1 MTYDMKSEDMDKRA
15 LIQQYLNGRLN
26 SAQIAEFTRQLKD
39 PEFCNILSEEREIA
53 EKRQAAS
60 QATATMAKVAEAKP
74 LSEQEQ
80 ETLIDL
86 YVRGDMDSETE
97 SRFLNHIK
105 ADKELQRQVLL
116 VANIVKGALAEQRQ
130 SDMEFGYAMKCLTP
144 DRLEQIIGPRR
155 SASPRHASSNT
166 RLSDRPKMPTQGVKS
181 SRSEA
186 LISRK
191 MSRSQGKNFMQY
203 CCHLLGFFDRSDN
216 LESSDSLES
225 SDNLESSDSLESTNS
240 VAADIYERFKPN
252 YAAYGICI
260 NVDTLSEACKCLDA
274 IKAAY
279 DEALK
284 SGDIS
289 GALAAGKDLAVEYL
303 HIGIVDKFKEILNDL
318 KSVAAHS
325 SSKDDDTLMRDI
337 RLLLALSETI

>member
-53 EKRQAAS
+53 EKRQAAN

-116 VANIVKGALAEQRQ
+116 VANTVKGALAEQRQ

-166 RLSDRPKMPTQGVKS
+166 RLSDRPDSHRQDIQKS
-181 SRSEA
+181 RLLA
-186 LISRK
+186 LKPSALLYSLDYDK
-191 MSRSQGKNFMQY
+191 LDNF
-203 CCHLLGFFDRSDN
+203 
-216 LESSDSLES
+216 ESSD
-225 SDNLESSDSLESTNS
+225 S

-303 HIGIVDKFKEILNDL
+303 HIGMVDKFKEFLNDL

-325 SSKDDDTLMRDI
+325 SSKDDDTLKRDI

>member
-1 MTYDMKSEDMDKRA
+1 MTYDIKSEDMDKRA

-53 EKRQAAS
+53 EKRQAAN

-116 VANIVKGALAEQRQ
+116 VANTVKGALAEQRQ

-166 RLSDRPKMPTQGVKS
+166 RLSDRPDSHRQDIPKS
-181 SRSEA
+181 RLLA
-186 LISRK
+186 LKPSARLYSLDYDK
-191 MSRSQGKNFMQY
+191 LDNF
-203 CCHLLGFFDRSDN
+203 
-216 LESSDSLES
+216 ESS
-225 SDNLESSDSLESTNS
+225 NS

-303 HIGIVDKFKEILNDL
+303 HIGMVDKFKEILNDL

>member
-130 SDMEFGYAMKCLTP
+130 SDMEFGYAMKSLTP

-166 RLSDRPKMPTQGVKS
+166 RLSDRPDSHRQDIQKS
-181 SRSEA
+181 RLLA
-186 LISRK
+186 LKPSALLYSLDYDK
-191 MSRSQGKNFMQY
+191 LDNF
-203 CCHLLGFFDRSDN
+203 
-216 LESSDSLES
+216 ESSD
-225 SDNLESSDSLESTNS
+225 S

-303 HIGIVDKFKEILNDL
+303 HIGMVDKFKEILNGL

>member
-1 MTYDMKSEDMDKRA
+1 MDKRA

-116 VANIVKGALAEQRQ
+116 VANTVKGALAEQRQ

-166 RLSDRPKMPTQGVKS
+166 RLSDRPDSHRQDIQKS
-181 SRSEA
+181 RLLA
-186 LISRK
+186 LKPSALLYSLDYDK
-191 MSRSQGKNFMQY
+191 LDNF
-203 CCHLLGFFDRSDN
+203 
-216 LESSDSLES
+216 ESSD
-225 SDNLESSDSLESTNS
+225 S

-260 NVDTLSEACKCLDA
+260 NADTLSEACKCLDA

-303 HIGIVDKFKEILNDL
+303 HIGMVDKFKEFLNDL

-325 SSKDDDTLMRDI
+325 SSKDDDTLKRDI

>member
-15 LIQQYLNGRLN
+15 LIQQYLKGRLN

-130 SDMEFGYAMKCLTP
+130 SDMEFGYAMKCLTH
-144 DRLEQIIGPRR
+144 DQLEQIIGPRR
-155 SASPRHASSNT
+155 NASSRPTSSNT
-166 RLSDRPKMPTQGVKS
+166 RLSDRPDSYRQYIQALRS
-181 SRSEA
+181 SVSSDHNDMMK
-186 LISRK
+186 LYFYQDSTDI
-191 MSRSQGKNFMQY
+191 F
-203 CCHLLGFFDRSDN
+203 DN
-216 LESSDSLES
+216 LEL
-225 SDNLESSDSLESTNS
+225 SDSLESTNS

-252 YAAYGICI
+252 YAAYGIDI
-260 NVDTLSEACKCLDA
+260 DALNKADDTSHKCLDA

-289 GALAAGKDLAVEYL
+289 GALAVGKDLAVEYL
-303 HIGIVDKFKEILNDL
+303 HIGMVDKFKEILNDL

-325 SSKDDDTLMRDI
+325 SSKDDDTLKRDI

>member
-53 EKRQAAS
+53 EKRQAAN

-116 VANIVKGALAEQRQ
+116 VANIVKGALAEQHQ
-130 SDMEFGYAMKCLTP
+130 SDMEFGYAMKCLTH
-144 DRLEQIIGPRR
+144 DQLEQIIGPRR

-166 RLSDRPKMPTQGVKS
+166 RLSDRPDSHRQDIQKSRLLALKPS
-181 SRSEA
+181 SRLYS
-186 LISRK
+186 LDYDK
-191 MSRSQGKNFMQY
+191 LDNF
-203 CCHLLGFFDRSDN
+203 
-216 LESSDSLES
+216 ES
-225 SDNLESSDSLESTNS
+225 NNS

-260 NVDTLSEACKCLDA
+260 NADTLSEACKCLDA

-303 HIGIVDKFKEILNDL
+303 HIGMVDKFKEILNDL

-325 SSKDDDTLMRDI
+325 SSKDDDTLKRDI

>member
-15 LIQQYLNGRLN
+15 LIQQYLKGRLN

-130 SDMEFGYAMKCLTP
+130 SDMEFGYAMKCLTR

-155 SASPRHASSNT
+155 NASPRPASSNT
-166 RLSDRPKMPTQGVKS
+166 RLSDRPDSHRQDVQKSRLLALKPS
-181 SRSEA
+181 SRLYS
-186 LISRK
+186 LDYDK
-191 MSRSQGKNFMQY
+191 LDNF
-203 CCHLLGFFDRSDN
+203 
-216 LESSDSLES
+216 ES
-225 SDNLESSDSLESTNS
+225 NNS

-260 NVDTLSEACKCLDA
+260 NADTLSEVCKCLDA

-303 HIGIVDKFKEILNDL
+303 HIGMVDKFKEILNDL

>member
-15 LIQQYLNGRLN
+15 LIQQYLKGRLN

-130 SDMEFGYAMKCLTP
+130 SDMEFGYAMKCLTR

-155 SASPRHASSNT
+155 SASPRPASSNT
-166 RLSDRPKMPTQGVKS
+166 RLSDRHDSYRQYIQALRS
-181 SRSEA
+181 SVSSDHNDMMK
-186 LISRK
+186 LCFCQDSTDT
-191 MSRSQGKNFMQY
+191 F
-203 CCHLLGFFDRSDN
+203 DN
-216 LESSDSLES
+216 LELSDKLELS
-225 SDNLESSDSLESTNS
+225 NS

-252 YAAYGICI
+252 YAAYGIDI
-260 NVDTLSEACKCLDA
+260 DALNKADDTSHKCLDV
-274 IKAAY
+274 IKTAY

-303 HIGIVDKFKEILNDL
+303 HIGMVDKFKEILNDL

-325 SSKDDDTLMRDI
+325 SSKDDDTLKRDI

>member
-1 MTYDMKSEDMDKRA
+1 MDKRA

-116 VANIVKGALAEQRQ
+116 VANTVKGALAEQRQ
-130 SDMEFGYAMKCLTP
+130 SDMEFGYAMKCLTH

-216 LESSDSLES
+216 LESSDNFES
-225 SDNLESSDSLESTNS
+225 SNS

-303 HIGIVDKFKEILNDL
+303 HIGMVDKFKEILNDL

-325 SSKDDDTLMRDI
+325 SSKDDDTLKRDI

>member
-191 MSRSQGKNFMQY
+191 MSRSQDKNFMQY
-203 CCHLLGFFDRSDN
+203 CCHLLGFFDR
-216 LESSDSLES
+216 

>member
-1 MTYDMKSEDMDKRA
+1 MDKRA

-191 MSRSQGKNFMQY
+191 MSRSQDKNFMQY

-225 SDNLESSDSLESTNS
+225 TNS
-240 VAADIYERFKPN
+240 IAADIYERFKPN

-260 NVDTLSEACKCLDA
+260 NADTLSEACKCLDA

-303 HIGIVDKFKEILNDL
+303 HIGMVDKFKEILNDL

-325 SSKDDDTLMRDI
+325 SSKDDDTLKRDI

>member
-1 MTYDMKSEDMDKRA
+1 MDKRA

-191 MSRSQGKNFMQY
+191 MSRSQDKNFMQY
-203 CCHLLGFFDRSDN
+203 CCHLLGFFDR
-216 LESSDSLES
+216 

-303 HIGIVDKFKEILNDL
+303 HIGMVDKFKEILNDL

>member
-60 QATATMAKVAEAKP
+60 QATATMAKVAEAKS

-97 SRFLNHIK
+97 SRFLSHIK

-130 SDMEFGYAMKCLTP
+130 SDMEFGYAMKCLMP

-191 MSRSQGKNFMQY
+191 MSRSQDKNFMQY

-216 LESSDSLES
+216 LESSD
-225 SDNLESSDSLESTNS
+225 NLEFTNS

-303 HIGIVDKFKEILNDL
+303 HISMVDKFKEILNDL

>member
-1 MTYDMKSEDMDKRA
+1 
-15 LIQQYLNGRLN
+15 
-26 SAQIAEFTRQLKD
+26 
-39 PEFCNILSEEREIA
+39 
-53 EKRQAAS
+53 
-60 QATATMAKVAEAKP
+60 
-74 LSEQEQ
+74 
-80 ETLIDL
+80 
-86 YVRGDMDSETE
+86 
-97 SRFLNHIK
+97 
-105 ADKELQRQVLL
+105 
-116 VANIVKGALAEQRQ
+116 
-130 SDMEFGYAMKCLTP
+130 
-144 DRLEQIIGPRR
+144 
-155 SASPRHASSNT
+155 
-166 RLSDRPKMPTQGVKS
+166 
-181 SRSEA
+181 
-186 LISRK
+186 
-191 MSRSQGKNFMQY
+191 MQY

-216 LESSDSLES
+216 LESSD
-225 SDNLESSDSLESTNS
+225 NLEFTNS

-279 DEALK
+279 DEVLK

-303 HIGIVDKFKEILNDL
+303 HIGMVDKFKEILNDL

>member
-60 QATATMAKVAEAKP
+60 QATATMAKVAEAKS

-166 RLSDRPKMPTQGVKS
+166 RLSDRPDSHRQDIQKS
-181 SRSEA
+181 RLLA
-186 LISRK
+186 LKPSALLYSLDYDK
-191 MSRSQGKNFMQY
+191 LDNF
-203 CCHLLGFFDRSDN
+203 
-216 LESSDSLES
+216 ESSD
-225 SDNLESSDSLESTNS
+225 S

-303 HIGIVDKFKEILNDL
+303 HIGMVDKFKEILNDL

-325 SSKDDDTLMRDI
+325 SSKDDDTLKRDI

>member
-53 EKRQAAS
+53 EKRQAAN

-116 VANIVKGALAEQRQ
+116 VANTVKGALAEQRQ

-166 RLSDRPKMPTQGVKS
+166 RLSDRPDSHRQDIQKS
-181 SRSEA
+181 RLLA
-186 LISRK
+186 LKPSALLYSLDYDK
-191 MSRSQGKNFMQY
+191 LDNF
-203 CCHLLGFFDRSDN
+203 
-216 LESSDSLES
+216 ESSD
-225 SDNLESSDSLESTNS
+225 S

-260 NVDTLSEACKCLDA
+260 NADTLSEACKCLDA

-303 HIGIVDKFKEILNDL
+303 HIGMVDKFKEFLNDL

-325 SSKDDDTLMRDI
+325 SSKDDDTLKRDI

>member
-166 RLSDRPKMPTQGVKS
+166 RLSDRPDSHRQDIQKS
-181 SRSEA
+181 RLLA
-186 LISRK
+186 LKPSALLYSLDYDK
-191 MSRSQGKNFMQY
+191 LDNF
-203 CCHLLGFFDRSDN
+203 
-216 LESSDSLES
+216 ESSD
-225 SDNLESSDSLESTNS
+225 S

-260 NVDTLSEACKCLDA
+260 NADTLSEACKCLDA

-303 HIGIVDKFKEILNDL
+303 HIGMVDKFKEILNDL

-325 SSKDDDTLMRDI
+325 SSKDDDTLKRDI

>member
-15 LIQQYLNGRLN
+15 LIQQYLKGRLN

-130 SDMEFGYAMKCLTP
+130 SDMEFGYAMKCLTH
-144 DRLEQIIGPRR
+144 DQLEQIIGPRR
-155 SASPRHASSNT
+155 NASSRPTSSNT
-166 RLSDRPKMPTQGVKS
+166 RLSDRPDSYRQYIQAY
-181 SRSEA
+181 RSV
-186 LISRK
+186 
-191 MSRSQGKNFMQY
+191 
-203 CCHLLGFFDRSDN
+203 
-216 LESSDSLES
+216 SSDYNDMMKLCFCQDSTDIF
-225 SDNLESSDSLESTNS
+225 DNLESSDSLESTNS

-252 YAAYGICI
+252 YAAYGIDI
-260 NVDTLSEACKCLDA
+260 DALNKADDTSHKCLDV
-274 IKAAY
+274 IKTAY

-303 HIGIVDKFKEILNDL
+303 HIGMVDKFKEILNDL

-325 SSKDDDTLMRDI
+325 SSKDDDTLKRDI

>member
-1 MTYDMKSEDMDKRA
+1 MDKRA
-15 LIQQYLNGRLN
+15 LIQQYLKGRLN

-130 SDMEFGYAMKCLTP
+130 SDMEFGYAMKCLTR

-155 SASPRHASSNT
+155 SASPRPASSNT
-166 RLSDRPKMPTQGVKS
+166 RLSDRHDSYRQYIQALRS
-181 SRSEA
+181 SVSSDHNDMMK
-186 LISRK
+186 LCFCQDSTDT
-191 MSRSQGKNFMQY
+191 F
-203 CCHLLGFFDRSDN
+203 DN
-216 LESSDSLES
+216 LELSDKLELS
-225 SDNLESSDSLESTNS
+225 NS

-252 YAAYGICI
+252 YAAYGIDI
-260 NVDTLSEACKCLDA
+260 DALNKADDTSHKCLDV
-274 IKAAY
+274 IKTAY

-303 HIGIVDKFKEILNDL
+303 HIGMVDKFKEILNDL

-325 SSKDDDTLMRDI
+325 SSKDDDTLKRDI

>member
-166 RLSDRPKMPTQGVKS
+166 RLSDRPDSHRQDIQKS
-181 SRSEA
+181 RLLA
-186 LISRK
+186 LKPSA
-191 MSRSQGKNFMQY
+191 
-203 CCHLLGFFDRSDN
+203 LLY
-216 LESSDSLES
+216 SLDYDKLDIFES
-225 SDNLESSDSLESTNS
+225 SDNLEFTNS

-303 HIGIVDKFKEILNDL
+303 HIGMVDKFKEILNDL

>member
-53 EKRQAAS
+53 EKRQAAN

-116 VANIVKGALAEQRQ
+116 VANTVKGALAEQRQ

-166 RLSDRPKMPTQGVKS
+166 RLSDRPDSHRQDIPKS
-181 SRSEA
+181 RLLA
-186 LISRK
+186 LKPSA
-191 MSRSQGKNFMQY
+191 
-203 CCHLLGFFDRSDN
+203 LLYSLDYDK
-216 LESSDSLES
+216 LDSLES
-225 SDNLESSDSLESTNS
+225 SNS

-260 NVDTLSEACKCLDA
+260 NADTLSEACKCLDA

-303 HIGIVDKFKEILNDL
+303 HIGMVDKFKEILNDL

-325 SSKDDDTLMRDI
+325 SSKDDDTLKRDI

>member
-1 MTYDMKSEDMDKRA
+1 MDKRA

-191 MSRSQGKNFMQY
+191 MSRSQDKNFMQY

-225 SDNLESSDSLESTNS
+225 TNS
-240 VAADIYERFKPN
+240 IAADIYERFKPN

-303 HIGIVDKFKEILNDL
+303 HIGMVDKFKEILNDL

-325 SSKDDDTLMRDI
+325 SSKDDDTLKRDI

>member
-116 VANIVKGALAEQRQ
+116 VANTVKGALAEQHQ
-130 SDMEFGYAMKCLTP
+130 SDMEFGYAMKCLTH
-144 DRLEQIIGPRR
+144 DQLEQIIGPRR

-191 MSRSQGKNFMQY
+191 MSRSQDKNFMQY

-216 LESSDSLES
+216 LESSD
-225 SDNLESSDSLESTNS
+225 NFESTNS

-260 NVDTLSEACKCLDA
+260 NVDTLSEACKYLDA

-303 HIGIVDKFKEILNDL
+303 HIGMVDKFKEILNDL

-325 SSKDDDTLMRDI
+325 SSKDDDTLKRDI

>member
-1 MTYDMKSEDMDKRA
+1 MDKRA

-191 MSRSQGKNFMQY
+191 MSRSQDKNFMQY

-216 LESSDSLES
+216 LESSD
-225 SDNLESSDSLESTNS
+225 NLEFTNS

-260 NVDTLSEACKCLDA
+260 NADTLSEACKCLDA

-303 HIGIVDKFKEILNDL
+303 HISMVDKFKEILNDL

>member
-15 LIQQYLNGRLN
+15 LIQQYLKGRLN

-116 VANIVKGALAEQRQ
+116 VANIVKGALAEQHQ
-130 SDMEFGYAMKCLTP
+130 SDMEFGYAMKCLTH
-144 DRLEQIIGPRR
+144 DQLEQIIGPRR
-155 SASPRHASSNT
+155 NASPRPTSSNT

-186 LISRK
+186 LR
-191 MSRSQGKNFMQY
+191 MSRSQSANFMQY

-225 SDNLESSDSLESTNS
+225 SDNLESTKS

-252 YAAYGICI
+252 YAAYGISI
-260 NVDTLSEACKCLDA
+260 NVDTLIEAGKCLDA

-303 HIGIVDKFKEILNDL
+303 HIGMVDKFKEILNDL

-325 SSKDDDTLMRDI
+325 SSKDDDTLKRDI

>member
-1 MTYDMKSEDMDKRA
+1 MDKRA

-116 VANIVKGALAEQRQ
+116 VANTVKGALAEQRQ

-225 SDNLESSDSLESTNS
+225 TNS

-260 NVDTLSEACKCLDA
+260 NVDTLIEACKCLDA

-303 HIGIVDKFKEILNDL
+303 HIGMVDKFKEILNDL

-325 SSKDDDTLMRDI
+325 SSKDDDTLKRDI

>member
-1 MTYDMKSEDMDKRA
+1 
-15 LIQQYLNGRLN
+15 
-26 SAQIAEFTRQLKD
+26 
-39 PEFCNILSEEREIA
+39 
-53 EKRQAAS
+53 
-60 QATATMAKVAEAKP
+60 
-74 LSEQEQ
+74 
-80 ETLIDL
+80 
-86 YVRGDMDSETE
+86 
-97 SRFLNHIK
+97 
-105 ADKELQRQVLL
+105 
-116 VANIVKGALAEQRQ
+116 
-130 SDMEFGYAMKCLTP
+130 
-144 DRLEQIIGPRR
+144 
-155 SASPRHASSNT
+155 
-166 RLSDRPKMPTQGVKS
+166 
-181 SRSEA
+181 
-186 LISRK
+186 
-191 MSRSQGKNFMQY
+191 MQY

-216 LESSDSLES
+216 LESSY
-225 SDNLESSDSLESTNS
+225 NLESSDSLESTNS
-240 VAADIYERFKPN
+240 IAADIYERFKPN

-260 NVDTLSEACKCLDA
+260 NADTLSEACKCLDA

>member
-1 MTYDMKSEDMDKRA
+1 MDKRA

-97 SRFLNHIK
+97 SRFLSHIK

-116 VANIVKGALAEQRQ
+116 VANTVKGALAEQRQ

-166 RLSDRPKMPTQGVKS
+166 RLSDRPDSHRQGVQKS
-181 SRSEA
+181 RLLA
-186 LISRK
+186 LKPSA
-191 MSRSQGKNFMQY
+191 
-203 CCHLLGFFDRSDN
+203 LLYSLDYDN
-216 LESSDSLES
+216 L
-225 SDNLESSDSLESTNS
+225 DSLESTNS

-260 NVDTLSEACKCLDA
+260 NADTLSEACKCLDA

-303 HIGIVDKFKEILNDL
+303 HIGMVDKFKEILNDL

-325 SSKDDDTLMRDI
+325 SSKDDDTLKRDI

>member
-15 LIQQYLNGRLN
+15 LIQQYLKGRLN

-97 SRFLNHIK
+97 CRFLNHIK

-116 VANIVKGALAEQRQ
+116 VANIVKGALAEQHQ
-130 SDMEFGYAMKCLTP
+130 SDMEFGYAMKCLTR
-144 DRLEQIIGPRR
+144 DQLEQIIGPRR
-155 SASPRHASSNT
+155 SASPRPTSSNT
-166 RLSDRPKMPTQGVKS
+166 RVSDRPDSYRQDIKALRSVS
-181 SRSEA
+181 SDHNDMMKLYFYQDSTN
-186 LISRK
+186 I
-191 MSRSQGKNFMQY
+191 F
-203 CCHLLGFFDRSDN
+203 
-216 LESSDSLES
+216 DSLES
-225 SDNLESSDSLESTNS
+225 SAGLEPTKD
-240 VAADIYERFKPN
+240 VGADIYDMFKPD
-252 YAAYGICI
+252 YAAYGISI
-260 NVDTLSEACKCLDA
+260 NVDTLIEAGKCVDA

-303 HIGIVDKFKEILNDL
+303 HIGMVDKFKEILNDL

-325 SSKDDDTLMRDI
+325 SSKDDDTLKRDI

>member
-53 EKRQAAS
+53 EKRQAAN

-130 SDMEFGYAMKCLTP
+130 SDMEFGYAMKCLTH

-166 RLSDRPKMPTQGVKS
+166 RLSDRPDRHRQDIQKS
-181 SRSEA
+181 RLLA
-186 LISRK
+186 LKPSARLY
-191 MSRSQGKNFMQY
+191 SLDY
-203 CCHLLGFFDRSDN
+203 DN
-216 LESSDSLES
+216 L
-225 SDNLESSDSLESTNS
+225 DSLESTNS

-260 NVDTLSEACKCLDA
+260 NADTLSEACKCLDA

-303 HIGIVDKFKEILNDL
+303 HIGMVNKFKEILNDL

-325 SSKDDDTLMRDI
+325 SSKDDDTLKRDI

>member
-116 VANIVKGALAEQRQ
+116 VANTVKGALAEQRQ

-225 SDNLESSDSLESTNS
+225 TNS

-260 NVDTLSEACKCLDA
+260 NVDTLIEACKCLDA

-303 HIGIVDKFKEILNDL
+303 HIGMVDKFKEILNDL

-325 SSKDDDTLMRDI
+325 SSKDDDTLKRDI

>member
-97 SRFLNHIK
+97 SRFLSHIK

-191 MSRSQGKNFMQY
+191 MSRSQDKNFMQY
-203 CCHLLGFFDRSDN
+203 CCHLLGFFDR
-216 LESSDSLES
+216 

-260 NVDTLSEACKCLDA
+260 NADTLSEACKCLDA

-303 HIGIVDKFKEILNDL
+303 HIGMVDKFKEILNDL

-325 SSKDDDTLMRDI
+325 SSKDDDTLKRDI

>member
-1 MTYDMKSEDMDKRA
+1 MDKRA

-97 SRFLNHIK
+97 SRFLSHIK

-116 VANIVKGALAEQRQ
+116 VANTVKGALAEQRQ
-130 SDMEFGYAMKCLTP
+130 SDMEFGYAMKSLTP

-166 RLSDRPKMPTQGVKS
+166 RLSDRPDSHRQDIQKS
-181 SRSEA
+181 RLLA
-186 LISRK
+186 LKPSARLYSLDYDK
-191 MSRSQGKNFMQY
+191 LDNF
-203 CCHLLGFFDRSDN
+203 
-216 LESSDSLES
+216 ESS
-225 SDNLESSDSLESTNS
+225 NS

-303 HIGIVDKFKEILNDL
+303 HIGMVDKFKDILNDL

-325 SSKDDDTLMRDI
+325 SSKDDDTLKRDI
-337 RLLLALSETI
+337 RLLLALSEII

>member
-1 MTYDMKSEDMDKRA
+1 MDKRA

-116 VANIVKGALAEQRQ
+116 VANTVKGALAEQRQ
-130 SDMEFGYAMKCLTP
+130 SDMKFGYAMKCLTP

-166 RLSDRPKMPTQGVKS
+166 RLSDRPDSHRQDIQKS
-181 SRSEA
+181 RLLA
-186 LISRK
+186 LKPSALLYSLDYDK
-191 MSRSQGKNFMQY
+191 LDNF
-203 CCHLLGFFDRSDN
+203 
-216 LESSDSLES
+216 ESSD
-225 SDNLESSDSLESTNS
+225 S

-303 HIGIVDKFKEILNDL
+303 HISMVDKFKEILNDL

>member
-1 MTYDMKSEDMDKRA
+1 MDKRA

-116 VANIVKGALAEQRQ
+116 VANTVKGALAEQRQ

-166 RLSDRPKMPTQGVKS
+166 RLSDRPDSHRQDIQKS
-181 SRSEA
+181 RLLA
-186 LISRK
+186 LKPSALLYSLDYDK
-191 MSRSQGKNFMQY
+191 LDNF
-203 CCHLLGFFDRSDN
+203 
-216 LESSDSLES
+216 ESSD
-225 SDNLESSDSLESTNS
+225 S

-303 HIGIVDKFKEILNDL
+303 HIGMVDKFKEILNDL

-325 SSKDDDTLMRDI
+325 SSKDDDTLKRDI

>member
-97 SRFLNHIK
+97 SRFLSHIK

-130 SDMEFGYAMKCLTP
+130 SDMEFGYAMKCLTH
-144 DRLEQIIGPRR
+144 DQLEQIIGPRR

-166 RLSDRPKMPTQGVKS
+166 RLSDRPDSHRQDIQKS
-181 SRSEA
+181 RLLALKPSARS
-186 LISRK
+186 
-191 MSRSQGKNFMQY
+191 Y
-203 CCHLLGFFDRSDN
+203 
-216 LESSDSLES
+216 SLDYDKLDIFES
-225 SDNLESSDSLESTNS
+225 SDNLEFTNS
-240 VAADIYERFKPN
+240 VAADIYEPFKPN

-303 HIGIVDKFKEILNDL
+303 HIGMVDKFKEILNDL

-325 SSKDDDTLMRDI
+325 SSKDDDTLKRDI

>member
-15 LIQQYLNGRLN
+15 LIQQYLKGRLN

-130 SDMEFGYAMKCLTP
+130 SDMEFGYAMKCLTH
-144 DRLEQIIGPRR
+144 DQLEQIIGPRR
-155 SASPRHASSNT
+155 SASPRPTSSNT

-186 LISRK
+186 LR
-191 MSRSQGKNFMQY
+191 MSRSQSANFMQY

-225 SDNLESSDSLESTNS
+225 SDNLESTKSI
-240 VAADIYERFKPN
+240 AADIYERFKPN
-252 YAAYGICI
+252 YAAYGISI
-260 NVDTLSEACKCLDA
+260 NVDTLIEAGKCLDA

-303 HIGIVDKFKEILNDL
+303 HIGMVDKFKEILNDL

-325 SSKDDDTLMRDI
+325 SSKDDDTLKRDI

>member
-130 SDMEFGYAMKCLTP
+130 SDMEFGYAMKCLTH

-166 RLSDRPKMPTQGVKS
+166 RLSDRPDSHRQDIPKS
-181 SRSEA
+181 RLLA
-186 LISRK
+186 LKPSARLYSLDYDK
-191 MSRSQGKNFMQY
+191 
-203 CCHLLGFFDRSDN
+203 LDN
-216 LESSDSLES
+216 
-225 SDNLESSDSLESTNS
+225 LESTNS

-284 SGDIS
+284 YGDIS

-303 HIGIVDKFKEILNDL
+303 HIGMVDKFKDILNDL

-325 SSKDDDTLMRDI
+325 SSKDDDTLKRDI
-337 RLLLALSETI
+337 RLLLALSETT

>member
-166 RLSDRPKMPTQGVKS
+166 RLSDRPDSHRQDIQKS
-181 SRSEA
+181 RLLA
-186 LISRK
+186 LKPSA
-191 MSRSQGKNFMQY
+191 
-203 CCHLLGFFDRSDN
+203 LLYSLDYDK
-216 LESSDSLES
+216 LDSLES
-225 SDNLESSDSLESTNS
+225 SNS

-260 NVDTLSEACKCLDA
+260 NADTLSEACKCLDA

-303 HIGIVDKFKEILNDL
+303 HIGMVDKFKEFLNDL

-325 SSKDDDTLMRDI
+325 SSKDDDTLKRDI